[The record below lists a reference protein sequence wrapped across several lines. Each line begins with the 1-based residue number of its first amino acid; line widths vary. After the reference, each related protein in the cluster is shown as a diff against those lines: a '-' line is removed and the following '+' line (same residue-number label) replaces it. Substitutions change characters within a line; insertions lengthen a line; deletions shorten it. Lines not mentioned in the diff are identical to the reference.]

1 MVIAVL
7 SHAVNPGN
15 SKVLAFTGT
24 RVSLSY
30 CCAHA
35 VLMPFCTY
43 CVFSTTASP
52 LSYDFCIAL
61 SISESSH
68 KKLESP
74 CSMFLNSSKVP
85 VVTSSLKV
93 TASTSQP
100 LQPPLFFC
108 VESRYCKP
116 FSEAALYFCFL
127 VNVYTSARYSICE
140 NVFRLSSV
148 LRFCS
153 SFRPA
158 FMESM
163 FSTPAQSMFFSQ
175 PPSSF

>member
-1 MVIAVL
+1 MISFPCNGTRSIRIPSILELLNHAIAASIAWITSSEGFFIPMRKMVIAVL

-35 VLMPFCTY
+35 VLTPFCTY

-61 SISESSH
+61 SIPESSH

-100 LQPPLFFC
+100 LQPPLSFC
-108 VESRYCKP
+108 VESR
-116 FSEAALYFCFL
+116 
-127 VNVYTSARYSICE
+127 
-140 NVFRLSSV
+140 
-148 LRFCS
+148 
-153 SFRPA
+153 
-158 FMESM
+158 
-163 FSTPAQSMFFSQ
+163 
-175 PPSSF
+175 

>member
-116 FSEAALYFCFL
+116 FSEAALYFVFWLMCTHPPDTLFARM
-127 VNVYTSARYSICE
+127 YSDYQAYSA
-140 NVFRLSSV
+140 FARLSDQ
-148 LRFCS
+148 LLWK
-153 SFRPA
+153 
-158 FMESM
+158 SM